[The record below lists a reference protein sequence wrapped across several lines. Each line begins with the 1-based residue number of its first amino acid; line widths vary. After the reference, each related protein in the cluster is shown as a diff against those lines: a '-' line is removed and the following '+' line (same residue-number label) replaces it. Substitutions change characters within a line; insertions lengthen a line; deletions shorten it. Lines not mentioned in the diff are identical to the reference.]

1 MPSRNYLSIGE
12 VLIGVKAEFP
22 DITISKI
29 RFLEAEGLI
38 EPERTPSGYRKF
50 YEEDVRR
57 LKAILRMQRDEYLPL
72 RVIRERLADGA
83 ADRESATMP
92 GSTAGAAGAS
102 GIEPGAAVAPSV
114 GETLEAPVGM
124 QMTADEMSGATGV
137 PSEVIAELE
146 SYGIVCGH
154 GPTDARYYD
163 GDDFLVLT
171 IVRDLLKY
179 GVEPRHLTMFRNFA
193 DREAAFL
200 ESIVL
205 PRTRQRNPDAKRSV
219 GIALREL
226 SLSARKL
233 SAAMLRVRLQR
244 YLSS

>member
-1 MPSRNYLSIGE
+1 MPSRTYLSIGE

-29 RFLEAEGLI
+29 RFLETEGLI
-38 EPERTPSGYRKF
+38 DPERTPSGYRKF

-83 ADRESATMP
+83 ADREVS
-92 GSTAGAAGAS
+92 GSPTGAS
-102 GIEPGAAVAPSV
+102 TEGASSRPEGQVAPPS

-124 QMTADEMSGATGV
+124 QMTADEMSGATGL
-137 PSEVIAELE
+137 PSEVIVELE

-154 GPTDARYYD
+154 GPDEARYYD

-171 IVRDLLKY
+171 IVRDLLRY
-179 GVEPRHLTMFRNFA
+179 GVEPRHLVMFRNFA

-205 PRTRQRNPDAKRSV
+205 PQTRQRNPDAKRSV

-226 SLSARKL
+226 SVSARKL

-244 YLSS
+244 YLTP